1 MLPLRVRLY
10 SWGITGVGLAV
21 LAGSIPRVRSGNIP
35 EVLFL
40 AACAVLLEVYS
51 VVLPSGKHFSLA
63 SVFVSVALMQL
74 GPGEAIMVDFLSGMV
89 VYFWIF
95 RSMAVTQKLFNL
107 GQYLLSTFV
116 LGAVYTALGGHFG
129 HWGLNDIPA
138 LLVASLA
145 YEAVNLLLLSVV
157 IRLHSGR
164 PLFQCGVENVKEYGL
179 GFLGAAVI
187 SSPIAYSF
195 ERSGWFDLAIFCLLL
210 MAFRYAVNLYNR
222 MKNTYFETIGQL
234 AELHELK
241 SSERGG
247 HAASVAL
254 LCQSVGT
261 RLGLPVQEVELIQ
274 AAALLHDVGEMKLD
288 SRLFNRRGTP
298 TQSSLDEYKRH
309 SDVGADLISRISGME
324 RAVEIVR
331 HHHERWDGQ
340 GYPEGLAGNSI
351 PLGARILAVAE
362 ALDDWASARQRR
374 PSAEEI
380 VQYLELMAGTAIDPN
395 LVGPFK
401 EALAEVGSAQE
412 SLESKAAAGTIS
424 AIYEQVEEAVRRSQL
439 LENLGLGQILTYRD
453 GGLTDQA
460 GLPFEAPF
468 NRHVQALA
476 ERCLKSGSPARDHV
490 VNPGAGTVFDIYCI
504 PNPEGTA
511 MILLFDVTEVLKLER
526 EQLRRTKKA
535 YSDVIYAVTKGKLH
549 LVEETEARAISS
561 QGELLGS
568 VDLGGRTG
576 AVKEVRDLMRQTAQT
591 LGLQDTDLFRTVLC
605 ASEAVTNAIKH
616 AEKGWVQV
624 RSTSDAILLVVGD
637 NGGGIPLEI
646 LPKAV
651 LMEGFSTKVSLG
663 KGYNLM
669 VQYMDGVIL
678 STSPNGTILI
688 LRKDL
693 KARKITSNLE
703 LGGQVCSL

>member
-10 SWGITGVGLAV
+10 SWAIAGMGLLV
-21 LAGSIPRVRSGNIP
+21 LAGSVPGIESGNIP

-63 SVFVSVALMQL
+63 SVFVFVALMQL
-74 GPGEAIMVDFLSGMV
+74 GPGEAILVDFLSGLAAYV
-89 VYFWIF
+89 WFY
-95 RSMAVTQKLFNL
+95 RSMAVTQQLFNF

-116 LGAVYTALGGHFG
+116 LGAVYTALGADFG
-129 HWGLNDIPA
+129 HWGLDDFPA
-138 LLVASLA
+138 LLAGSVA
-145 YEAVNLLLLSVV
+145 YVVTNVLLLSVV
-157 IRLHSGR
+157 FKLQSGK
-164 PLFQCGVENVKEYGL
+164 PLLESGVEIMKEAGL

-195 ERSGWFDLAIFCLLL
+195 ERSGWFDLTIFCLLL
-210 MAFRYAVNLYNR
+210 MAFRYAVNLYIR

-241 SSERGG
+241 VSERGG
-247 HAASVAL
+247 HAARVAL
-254 LCQSVGT
+254 LCQNVGT

-274 AAALLHDVGEMKLD
+274 AAAILHDVGEMKLD

-298 TQSSLDEYKRH
+298 TQSSLVEYKKH
-309 SDVGADLISRISGME
+309 SEIGADLISRISGMA
-324 RAVEIVR
+324 RAAEIVR

-340 GYPEGLAGNSI
+340 GYPGGLGGNSI
-351 PLGARILAVAE
+351 PLGARILSIAE
-362 ALDDWASARQRR
+362 VLDDWASARSRR
-374 PSAEEI
+374 PSSDEL
-380 VQYLELMAGTAIDPN
+380 VQYLELMAGTVVDPN

-401 EALAEVGSAQE
+401 EVLAEAGLTQE

-453 GGLTDQA
+453 GGLTDQS

-468 NRHVQALA
+468 NRQVQALA
-476 ERCLKSGSPARDHV
+476 ERCLKSGGPARDHV
-490 VNPGAGTVFDIYCI
+490 VNPQAGTVFDIYCI
-504 PNPEGTA
+504 PNPEGSA
-511 MILLFDVTEVLKLER
+511 MILLFDVTEVLELER

-535 YSDVIYAVTKGKLH
+535 YSDVIYAVTKGRLH
-549 LVEETEARAISS
+549 LVEETEARAIGS

-568 VDLGGRTG
+568 VDLGGGTG

-669 VQYMDGVIL
+669 VQYMDEVIL